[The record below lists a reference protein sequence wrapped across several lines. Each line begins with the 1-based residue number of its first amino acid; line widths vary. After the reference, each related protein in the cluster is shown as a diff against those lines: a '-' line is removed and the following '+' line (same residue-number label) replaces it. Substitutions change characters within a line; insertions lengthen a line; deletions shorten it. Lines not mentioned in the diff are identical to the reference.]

1 MIRASDF
8 YDELSDNEIDSFYG
22 VPDSLLKDFCAYI
35 SEGDKSKKNIIAAN
49 EGNAIAM
56 AAGYNLATGKIP
68 LVYMQNSGLGNTINP
83 LISLVDEEVYSIPML
98 LLIGWRGEPGIKDE
112 PQHVKQGKVTLGLL
126 DTLGIKYEILPDN
139 MDEAKIVI
147 SNAISFVKNKS
158 KPFAFVVKKNTFEK
172 YGKKN
177 ESQTKFSLSR
187 EEALQIILRKISSE
201 DILVSTTG
209 KLSRE
214 LYEFRENN
222 NMSHASDFLT
232 VGSMGHAS
240 SIALGIAREK
250 ENRNVFC
257 LDGDGAML
265 MHMGAISGIGT
276 SGAKNF
282 KHVLF
287 NNGVHESVGSQKT
300 VGFLVDFPNI
310 VKSCGYK
317 KAYSVKSSEELEN
330 IFTEFLESEGPSLL
344 EVKINSNSRDDLGR
358 PKTTPLENKN
368 EFIRFV
374 RK

>member
-1 MIRASDF
+1 MLKASDF
-8 YDELSDNEIDSFYG
+8 YNELFDNEIDSFYG

-35 SEGDKSKKNIIAAN
+35 SEGVRSAKNIITAN
-49 EGNAIAM
+49 EGSAIAM

-126 DTLGIKYEILPDN
+126 ETLGIEYEILPDN
-139 MDEAKIVI
+139 LDEAKVSVSKARLFI
-147 SNAISFVKNKS
+147 KNNS

-177 ESQTKFSLSR
+177 EALTELSLSR
-187 EEALQIILRKISSE
+187 EDALQMILRKISHE

-214 LYEFRENN
+214 LYEFREDN

-265 MHMGAISGIGT
+265 MHMGALSGNGT
-276 SGAKNF
+276 SDAKNF

-300 VGFLVDFPNI
+300 AGFLVDFPLI
-310 VKSCGYK
+310 AKSCGYK
-317 KAYSVKSSEELEN
+317 NVFSVKSKEELEN
-330 IFTEFLESEGPSLL
+330 KLSSFLESEGPSFL
-344 EVKINSNSRDDLGR
+344 EIKINSDSRTDLGR

-368 EFIRFV
+368 EFIRFI